1 MDCLSLLAKASVNGN
16 LQAQSSIVF
25 AASCDG
31 AKWGRPMTGVTHRL
45 ETVYV
50 SKKYRRMWAIVDESD
65 ELRISF
71 LASLRTAVLNPSM
84 LSV

>member
-1 MDCLSLLAKASVNGN
+1 
-16 LQAQSSIVF
+16 
-25 AASCDG
+25 
-31 AKWGRPMTGVTHRL
+31 
-45 ETVYV
+45 VYV